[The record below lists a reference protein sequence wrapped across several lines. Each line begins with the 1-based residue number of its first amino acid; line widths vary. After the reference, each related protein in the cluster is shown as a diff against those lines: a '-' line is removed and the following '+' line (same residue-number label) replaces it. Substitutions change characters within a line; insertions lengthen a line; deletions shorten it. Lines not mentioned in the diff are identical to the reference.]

1 MVDVIGKIID
11 IDKNAKN
18 EVNGARAQATRILE
32 DAAQRKVDMKRE
44 YDERIRNRIQIV
56 ELTYTKMADEEIS
69 VVQKRRDERILGL
82 DKAMETNRVRW
93 QQDIL
98 DSILNVS

>member
-18 EVNGARAQATRILE
+18 EVSGAKAQARSILE
-32 DAAQRKVDMKRE
+32 DAAQRKADMKRE
-44 YDERIRNRIQIV
+44 YDERIRNRIEIV
-56 ELTYTKMADEEIS
+56 NLTFTKMADEEIIKAE
-69 VVQKRRDERILGL
+69 KRHDERILKL
-82 DKAMETNRVRW
+82 DKAMEANRIHW

-98 DSILNVS
+98 DGILRG